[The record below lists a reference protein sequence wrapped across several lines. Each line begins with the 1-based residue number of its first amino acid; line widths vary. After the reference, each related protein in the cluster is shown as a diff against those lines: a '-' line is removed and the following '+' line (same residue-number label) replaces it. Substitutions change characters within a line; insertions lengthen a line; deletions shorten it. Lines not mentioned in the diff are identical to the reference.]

1 MVGSGEQAAW
11 REGIGPNTK
20 GLERQIVE
28 SDNWDQ
34 LQVLEQYPDEV
45 GNRNKGGNLTQREVI
60 STNVIGHTEQFL
72 KTFSKVGFQS
82 SQQGACLIFSSDI
95 APMSGES
102 SLLHLKRPNSS
113 HPGALLSCL
122 WGFSSPVRRRR
133 AHLVSGEGVSA
144 ELSWEPKF
152 SSGHSLTSKKRSQV

>member
-1 MVGSGEQAAW
+1 MSRGWRGGQTTLTCTKRSRVVGSGEQSAW
-11 REGIGPNTK
+11 REGIGPSTK
-20 GLERQIVE
+20 GLERQTVE

-82 SQQGACLIFSSDI
+82 SQQR
-95 APMSGES
+95 
-102 SLLHLKRPNSS
+102 SLPHFLFRHCPNVW
-113 HPGALLSCL
+113 GKLSAA
-122 WGFSSPVRRRR
+122 F
-133 AHLVSGEGVSA
+133 
-144 ELSWEPKF
+144 
-152 SSGHSLTSKKRSQV
+152 